1 MLVISDTSPIS
12 NLLLVKQLEL
22 LHALFGEVVVPPA
35 VDVEVRRLKELGEDT
50 AAYEYS
56 TWIKVQSPASSS
68 WVEHFLLSLD
78 EGESEAIALA
88 KEIHCDLLLI
98 DERRGTRIAKSQ
110 GLQTIGLLGVLSKAK
125 EKGLIKS
132 VRPLLEDLE
141 AVAGFWLGAKLKVE
155 FLSDHGE

>member
-1 MLVISDTSPIS
+1 MG
-12 NLLLVKQLEL
+12 
-22 LHALFGEVVVPPA
+22 H
-35 VDVEVRRLKELGEDT
+35 
-50 AAYEYS
+50 
-56 TWIKVQSPASSS
+56 
-68 WVEHFLLSLD
+68 HFLLSLD

-125 EKGLIKS
+125 EKGLINS
-132 VRPLLEDLE
+132 VSPLLDDLE
-141 AVAGFWLGAKLKVE
+141 SVAGFWLSAKLKAE

>member
-22 LHALFGEVVVPPA
+22 LQSLFGEVVVPPV
-35 VDVEVRRLKELGEDT
+35 VDAEVRRLKDLGEDT
-50 AAYEYS
+50 SAYEQS
-56 TWIKVQSPASSS
+56 TWIKVQSPSSAS

-98 DERRGTRIAKSQ
+98 DERRGTHIARSQ

-132 VRPLLEDLE
+132 VGSLLEDLE
-141 AVAGFWLGAKLKVE
+141 SLAGFWVGAKLKAE
-155 FLSDHGE
+155 FLSDHNE